1 MLRHSLEKGQALLS
15 SFLRAEGNRGFW
27 RCMFFIILMY
37 DSIHGVGWGRGNN
50 FHINLRTAEMS
61 RCMMLHVL
69 EMSCYMKKFNEWLPK
84 MSSEALQVRLR
95 KNQVYSKMQARH
107 KTVATL
113 KHHQKERVELRI
125 SASVSAE
132 IPPGSFCM
140 SLFNHVQPFFWW
152 VIMVNHP

>member
-1 MLRHSLEKGQALLS
+1 
-15 SFLRAEGNRGFW
+15 
-27 RCMFFIILMY
+27 
-37 DSIHGVGWGRGNN
+37 
-50 FHINLRTAEMS
+50 
-61 RCMMLHVL
+61 
-69 EMSCYMKKFNEWLPK
+69 

-140 SLFNHVQPFFWW
+140 SLFNHVQAPFLKAQNLHCSTSCGSVDPGRYELPLSHGSPEILGSHGSCCSISFAWLEGSKGGTKYSTW
-152 VIMVNHP
+152 CLLEGGKGSCSKARDSRLQWRFTSFFRIPIDLF